1 MATVSQED
9 YLKAI
14 HALAQEG
21 LKPISA
27 RLSEELHV
35 SPPAVTTALRRMGR
49 NGYVRQGPGGVI
61 LLTARGRRIA
71 EHLSLRHRLAEK
83 LLTEVLGMPWT
94 RVHVEAEKLEHAISP
109 ELEKRLLDYFGRE
122 GSCPHGNP
130 LFGGLAKLR
139 RRYGARRLATVGAGE
154 TVQVLHVFE
163 KDVAFLEF
171 LDRHRLRPG
180 RRLVVKQKDSGDTIA
195 VGLGEKTVQL
205 GKQATER
212 IWVRV
217 VRSPA
222 RTSRSG

>member
-1 MATVSQED
+1 MVTVSQED

-14 HALAQEG
+14 HGLTQEG

-49 NGYVRQGPGGVI
+49 NGYVRQGPRGMI
-61 LLTARGRRIA
+61 RLTAKGRRIA

-94 RVHVEAEKLEHAISP
+94 RVHEEAEKLEHAISP
-109 ELEKRLLDYFGRE
+109 ELEKRLLHYFGRK

-139 RRYGARRLATVGAGE
+139 RRYAARRLATVGAGE

-163 KDVAFLEF
+163 KDVPFLEF
-171 LDRHRLRPG
+171 LERHRLRPG
-180 RRLVVKQKDSGDTIA
+180 RRLVVKQKDSGDTME
-195 VGLGEKTVQL
+195 VGIGGKTVPL
-205 GKQATER
+205 GKQATKR

-217 VRSPA
+217 VRGST
-222 RTSRSG
+222 RTGRSA